1 MAFFK
6 NLFWHEACSGT
17 CRHQEDF
24 VIALTP
30 RSPARKLLVNL
41 AAMLALAGCA
51 AESSTGDNNGNGNGN
66 DPEDRDP
73 SSIDIRRGSVL
84 ASLMRADSCDDLLGR
99 IQDDVAAKI
108 ELQAE
113 QLKRGEQYGS
123 PGGGTGGLNGG
134 FDNSGNPPP
143 VSGGPGVG
151 GTGGAG
157 GSAGTGAAPMTPDG
171 EGNAG
176 NGGSGGTGGSGAPVD
191 LGPSDYSDT
200 NTQVEGVDE
209 ADIVKTDGDHIY
221 LVHGNELFVLKS
233 WPASESSIESSIEI
247 EGSVTEMFVHQGKA
261 AVFSYVYDQ
270 GDLIEPRPSTD
281 GASDAAFYPGYYYGT
296 PFTKITLIDLAQA
309 QPIVERELIIEG
321 TYLSSR
327 RHGSKVRAVLQG
339 GFHAPPVYYAQIEYV
354 DPWGREYAQ
363 EDIDAQVDAWRDRVI
378 AGVRMT
384 TIEDWLPAERE
395 VIDGVLTPPER
406 RCTDFY
412 APPPG
417 LTSYGLT
424 NVVAFDIL
432 DPTASLG
439 GAFVLGSADEV
450 YSNSDVLLLAQR
462 DYRWDARLAERS
474 RTILHLFNLS
484 EDATDYAASGFAP
497 GHILDQFSLDE
508 QDGFVRL
515 TTTTQ
520 AWNEWSSEIVM
531 PAQDDPWVDIAE
543 QRSTDNRVITLGI
556 EDGELV
562 RAGVSESLGEDGETI
577 FSTRFVGD
585 RAYVVTFRQTDPL
598 MVVDLSDVAD
608 PTLLGELHIPGFSD
622 YMHPI
627 GDGHLLTI
635 GRDADVN
642 GTTRGL
648 LLQLFDVTDPTHPV
662 QTHRHA
668 YTQDGWSEANSN
680 HKAFTF
686 FQPGEG
692 SPYEGLLAFPFVN
705 YSGAFQSTLEVFDVS
720 LEGGFSKLGSVD
732 HTALVMSCYVEQNG
746 GVLPGDYYDP
756 YYCGAPEVRRGMF
769 VTGNED
775 DEYVYSISHGGML
788 VHQLPELTT
797 PVASVSLPQADYS
810 EHRVSYGGGS
820 EPVPG
825 TGGSA
830 GAVPGD
836 SGGGEAGSGVAGTG
850 GSTAGVGGSAGTGAS
865 GVGGTSGTGA
875 GAIGGTGGAGGV
887 GGASG
892 DGS

>member
-1 MAFFK
+1 MIV
-6 NLFWHEACSGT
+6 NMPST
-17 CRHQEDF
+17 
-24 VIALTP
+24 
-30 RSPARKLLVNL
+30 ARKLLVSL

-51 AESSTGDNNGNGNGN
+51 AESSPIDGSGNEP
-66 DPEDRDP
+66 DDRDP
-73 SSIDIRRGSVL
+73 PSTDVRRGRVL

-113 QLKRGEQYGS
+113 QLKRGEQYGCPQDPS
-123 PGGGTGGLNGG
+123 GGG
-134 FDNSGNPPP
+134 FDNGSDGDGAPPA
-143 VSGGPGVG
+143 SGGAGNG

-157 GSAGTGAAPMTPDG
+157 GSAGTGGPVSP
-171 EGNAG
+171 G
-176 NGGSGGTGGSGAPVD
+176 NGAGGDGAGGTGGGGGEGAPVD
-191 LGPSDYSDT
+191 LGPSDYSET
-200 NTQVEGVDE
+200 NNQVEGVDE

-221 LVHGNELFVLKS
+221 LVHGNEVFVLKS
-233 WPASESSIESSIEI
+233 WPASESSIESSIKI
-247 EGSVTEMFVHQGKA
+247 EGSVTEMFVHEGKA

-270 GDLIEPRPSTD
+270 GDLITPRTD
-281 GASDAAFYPGYYYGT
+281 VSNDAAYYPGYYYGT

-309 QPIVERELIIEG
+309 QPVVERELIIEG
-321 TYLSSR
+321 NYLSSR

-339 GFHAPPVYYAQIEYV
+339 GFHAPPVYYAQIEYR
-354 DPWGREYAQ
+354 DPWGRDYSQ
-363 EDIDAQVDAWRDRVI
+363 DDIDAQVDAWRDRVI

-432 DPTASLG
+432 DPNGPLD
-439 GAFVLGSADEV
+439 GAYVLGSADEV

-484 EDATDYAASGFAP
+484 EEATDYAASGFAP

-508 QDGFVRL
+508 QDGIVRL

-520 AWNEWSSEIVM
+520 SWNEWSSEVVE
-531 PAQDDPWVDIAE
+531 PAQNDPWVDIAE
-543 QRSTDNRVITLGI
+543 QRSTDNRVITLSV
-556 EDGELV
+556 DDDKLV
-562 RAGVSESLGEDGETI
+562 RHGVSEPLGEDGETI
-577 FSTRFVGD
+577 FSTRFIGD

-598 MVVDLSDVAD
+598 MVVDLSDAAE

-627 GDGHLLTI
+627 DAGHLLTI
-635 GRDADVN
+635 GRDTDAG

-648 LLQLFDVTDPTHPV
+648 LLQVFDVTNPTNPV
-662 QTHRHA
+662 LAHRHA

-686 FQPGEG
+686 FKPGED

-705 YSGAFQSTLEVFDVS
+705 YSGSFQSTLEVFDVS
-720 LEGGFSKLGSVD
+720 IADGFTKLGSID
-732 HTALVMSCYVEQNG
+732 HTPLVLSCYVEQSG
-746 GVLPGDYYDP
+746 GVLPDGYYDP
-756 YYCGAPEVRRGMF
+756 YYCGAPEVRRGLF
-769 VTGNED
+769 VTGNEN
-775 DEYVYSISHGGML
+775 DEYVYSISNGGML

-797 PVASVSLPQADYS
+797 PVASVALPAADYT
-810 EHRVSYGGGS
+810 EHRAYYGGGS
-820 EPVPG
+820 EPFPG
-825 TGGSA
+825 TGGTTAS
-830 GAVPGD
+830 GD
-836 SGGGEAGSGVAGTG
+836 GDGDFGGGAGTGVAGTGVG
-850 GSTAGVGGSAGTGAS
+850 GSTAGVGGTA
-865 GVGGTSGTGA
+865 GTGA
-875 GAIGGTGGAGGV
+875 GAIGGTGGAGGAS
-887 GGASG
+887 GDGASG
-892 DGS
+892 DGT